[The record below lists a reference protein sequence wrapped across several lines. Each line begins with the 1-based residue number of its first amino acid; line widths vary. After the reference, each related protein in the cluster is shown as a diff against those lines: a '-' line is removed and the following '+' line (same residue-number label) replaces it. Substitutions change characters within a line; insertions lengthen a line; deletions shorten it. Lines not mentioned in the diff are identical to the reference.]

1 VSSTQSTRNPIE
13 ATREIA
19 EHAVRLA
26 RLELELKT
34 VELRGRAIRFG
45 IGGGLGLLAA
55 LLAPL
60 LVVFLLAAAAAALA
74 TVLQVWLAILVVAAF
89 LLVLVCSLAGAAALL
104 TRAAVK
110 GGADGAD

>member
-1 VSSTQSTRNPIE
+1 MSARQSTRNPIE

-19 EHAVRLA
+19 EHAARLA

-34 VELRGRAIRFG
+34 VELRGRAARLG
-45 IGGGLGLLAA
+45 IGGGLGLLAV

-74 TVLQVWLAILVVAAF
+74 TVLQVWLAILVVTAV
-89 LLVLVCSLAGAAALL
+89 LLVLVCGLAGAAALL

-110 GGADGAD
+110 AGADGAS